1 MKFPKNFIETEI
13 LPDIEN
19 SEAYLYRFTNLDNL
33 MIYLG
38 IHKGY
43 VGDGYWHSSQN
54 EKFNA
59 IFGNS
64 STKLRYEVLEYGDYK
79 TLTIVERRMLK
90 AVNAATNPL
99 YYNDSN
105 GIAMVKTFDLE
116 KCEELV
122 ERILAGEFTQDKE
135 RLVSELANLPR
146 AQVRFADDPSHQNE
160 IAQKIDD
167 AGGSTALCS
176 PILLYEKR
184 IGGEDTIGD
193 GNHTVLGANKSKH
206 GRYSTL
212 RVDFIPEEIHKDLS
226 DGDLETI
233 GNLLNPIP
241 EVVDKP
247 TTPKTGVKWVV
258 NRTIEGLPVD
268 SPLIKAGLK
277 KFGFGPTP
285 VKTIIKKAKHELKKA
300 QNARAGFKFK
310 AYHSAP
316 YSSELEA
323 VVDQTKD
330 RNTSCLSMSSAYFKI
345 EEVMKVME
353 AVPHKKD
360 VVVKLH
366 HPTTE
371 DEEAWAITYYPYWK
385 KKFNFFFK
393 PLGYNVIIDPM
404 DMWEKDPLY
413 DAK

>member
-79 TLTIVERRMLK
+79 TLTVVERRMLK

-135 RLVSELANLPR
+135 RLVSELSNLPR

-226 DGDLETI
+226 DGDL
-233 GNLLNPIP
+233 
-241 EVVDKP
+241 
-247 TTPKTGVKWVV
+247 
-258 NRTIEGLPVD
+258 
-268 SPLIKAGLK
+268 SLIH
-277 KFGFGPTP
+277 
-285 VKTIIKKAKHELKKA
+285 I
-300 QNARAGFKFK
+300 
-310 AYHSAP
+310 
-316 YSSELEA
+316 
-323 VVDQTKD
+323 
-330 RNTSCLSMSSAYFKI
+330 
-345 EEVMKVME
+345 
-353 AVPHKKD
+353 
-360 VVVKLH
+360 
-366 HPTTE
+366 
-371 DEEAWAITYYPYWK
+371 
-385 KKFNFFFK
+385 
-393 PLGYNVIIDPM
+393 
-404 DMWEKDPLY
+404 
-413 DAK
+413 